1 MQGNAGKIEFFIIY
15 IYIVSYDKDMQ
26 NVFKLLLIIL
36 QISNLQCTMASV
48 DAGQYSLSSDEK
60 LSTFEC
66 SPCQDDGVVREA
78 TYYCPECSEYFCSS
92 CESSLHR
99 RLKATKAHKILP
111 ANEITKDVVK
121 KHVKIQIMACACSRD
136 NEIEFICD
144 EHKCLICSE
153 CKIVNH
159 RKCKTCVI
167 TEKCKSFDRKIVMTL
182 LKRTKGLEEEANQL
196 CAEHTEHLQAF
207 EASKVKCREDIKR
220 FRDEMV
226 QFIETLAMKTNND
239 LDNISLN
246 NAGELTTNLLAC
258 KGVMEKLKHD
268 QTLLEGVLSSDDLQ
282 QMLIADFVL
291 KDKLKNYES
300 VLREVTK
307 EIKSVSV
314 EFQADTT
321 ITDIFKNADK
331 LGNIVMKGRGTTD
344 GDFPDNLLLLSPVK
358 STRLDVTPKGASRM
372 TGSAFLPNKEL
383 AICDCNAKRLILLD
397 QAFKGKSEIELSAS
411 PWDVAFINETDLV
424 VTLPL
429 SQQLQFITF
438 TPTLSL
444 GSSISVGKNCYDVET
459 VGKDMCVLCT
469 NDPGEGEV
477 RIIDIDGNVKKRL
490 GVNTDGAFLMHYP
503 LHMSIS
509 HDQNKVFVS
518 DFSTHTVYCLS
529 LKGDILYQI
538 KNKNVQ
544 RLRGVLLDKQDNLLL
559 CSGDNLYKVEAKTNN
574 CTKFLSSEDG
584 LADTYCL
591 SYRQSDN
598 TLVVT
603 CCNKLLVYKIK

>member
-1 MQGNAGKIEFFIIY
+1 
-15 IYIVSYDKDMQ
+15 
-26 NVFKLLLIIL
+26 
-36 QISNLQCTMASV
+36 MASI

-92 CESSLHR
+92 CESSSHR

-144 EHKCLICSE
+144 EHKCLICSN

-167 TEKCKSFDRKIVMTL
+167 KEKCKSFDREIVMTL

-196 CAEHTEHLQAF
+196 CAEHTEHLEAF

-226 QFIETLAMKTNND
+226 QFIETLAIKTNNN

-258 KGVMEKLKHD
+258 RGVMEKLKHD

-291 KDKLKNYES
+291 KDKLENYES
-300 VLREVTK
+300 VLGEVTK

-321 ITDIFKNADK
+321 ITDIFNNVNR
-331 LGNIVMKGRGTTD
+331 LGNIIMKCQRTTG
-344 GDFPDNLLLLSPVK
+344 GDFPDNMLLLSPVK

-372 TGSAFLPNKEL
+372 TGSVFLPNKEL
-383 AICDCNAKRLILLD
+383 AICDCNADKLILLD
-397 QAFKGKSEIELSAS
+397 QAYEQKSEIKLPAS
-411 PWDVAFINETDLV
+411 PWDVAPINETELV
-424 VTLPL
+424 VTLTWYK
-429 SQQLQFITF
+429 QLQFITL
-438 TPTLSL
+438 TPALSL
-444 GSSISVGKNCYDVET
+444 GSSISVGKKCFDVEI
-459 VGKDMCVLCT
+459 VGKDICVLCT

-490 GVNTDGAFLMHYP
+490 GVNTDGTFLMMQP
-503 LHMSIS
+503 IHMSIS
-509 HDQNKVFVS
+509 HDQNKVFAS
-518 DFSTHTVYCLS
+518 DWLTHTIYCLS

-538 KNKNVQ
+538 WNENVHM
-544 RLRGVLLDKQDNLLL
+544 LRGVLLDKQDNLLV
-559 CSGDNLYKVEAKTNN
+559 CSGDNLYKVETKTKNF
-574 CTKFLSSEDG
+574 TKFLSIEDG

-591 SYRQSDN
+591 NYRQSDN

-603 CCNKLLVYKIK
+603 CSKKLLVYTIK